1 MPFKVRDKSEHAIQY
16 SKERGQHRRME
27 KLKKNWWR
35 NNSYLNNLRMT
46 MLFSHRD
53 KLDLL
58 DTTISG
64 MKLGQA
70 WGHSCFKIYNREM
83 KSEPLESEHGLV
95 PMMS

>member
-1 MPFKVRDKSEHAIQY
+1 MPFKVKGKSEYAFQY
-16 SKERGQHRRME
+16 CKERGQHRRME
-27 KLKKNWWR
+27 KLKNWWR
-35 NNSYLNNLRMT
+35 NNAYLNNLRIT

-70 WGHSCFKIYNREM
+70 WGHSCFKIYNRVM
-83 KSEPLESEHGLV
+83 KSESLESEYGLV
-95 PMMS
+95 PMTS